1 MTEFEDKTH
10 VFIVRIWPEPR
21 EIQGAP
27 VEWRGLIEHVFSG
40 EKRYLNNLDEIVA
53 FLARYLRDL
62 DDPH

>member
-1 MTEFEDKTH
+1 
-10 VFIVRIWPEPR
+10 VRIWPEPR